1 MNVRDLIGL
10 CVKNLLRRRTRSI
23 LAIVGVV
30 VGTCAV
36 VLMLSVGFGLTESY
50 KAQIESY
57 GNLHMI
63 NMYFWGD
70 NGMSS
75 GMEEQKG
82 VLSDSSLAQIAKME
96 GVTAVAPIVSASM
109 TIGVDEY
116 VTTVDVKG
124 IDPTVLEKFKYEL
137 AEGRMLTSKDKD
149 FILFGSMIPEW
160 FYNRQSN
167 NYESKTI
174 DVMKED
180 LILTADYYYGAK
192 ESEIP
197 EDAVKYERY
206 EVKAC
211 GVLAETNDDSDY
223 CVYMNIARVEE
234 IVKETAKAEKQR
246 VANPGKNGK
255 TYQQAL
261 VYVEDLDYVEEIN
274 KTLKDQGFQ
283 TSSPIDWLQAM
294 KETSAM
300 IQKILGGIGGISLIV
315 AALSITN
322 TMVMSVYE
330 RTREIGVMKVI
341 GANLKDIRSLFLV
354 EAGLIGFAG
363 GVIGVI
369 ISLLLSLLM
378 NTVLY
383 DILSSALGS
392 LGGGYGATISVVPFW
407 LVIAAIAFAT
417 AIGVVAGYSPAN
429 RAMKL
434 SALES
439 LKNE

>member
-1 MNVRDLIGL
+1 MNVRDLLGL
-10 CVKNLLRRRTRSI
+10 CVKNLLRRRTRSL

-30 VGTCAV
+30 IGTCAV

-63 NMYFWGD
+63 NMYYWG
-70 NGMSS
+70 GGGSS
-75 GMEEQKG
+75 HNAEQQKG
-82 VLSDSSLAQIAKME
+82 VISDKSLAEIEKIE
-96 GVTAVAPIVSASM
+96 GVTAAVPIVSAYM
-109 TIGVDEY
+109 TLGADEY
-116 VTTVDVKG
+116 VTNIEVKG
-124 IDPTVLEKFKYEL
+124 IDPKLLEKFKYTL
-137 AEGRMLTSKDKD
+137 AEGRTLTDKDKD
-149 FILFGSMIPEW
+149 VILVGAWVPEW
-160 FYNRQSN
+160 FYNRKSS
-167 NYESKTI
+167 NYESKRI
-174 DVMKED
+174 NVMRED
-180 LILTADYYYGAK
+180 LILTADSYYGAK
-192 ESEIP
+192 DKDIP
-197 EDAVKYERY
+197 EDATKYEIY

-211 GVLAETNDDSDY
+211 GLLDETNDDSDY
-223 CVYMNIARVEE
+223 CIYMNIKRVEE
-234 IVKETAKAEKQR
+234 ILKDTAKAEKQR
-246 VANPGKNGK
+246 PQPQSREGK
-255 TYQQAL
+255 TYENAL
-261 VYVEDLDYVEEIN
+261 IYVEDLDYVESVNTE
-274 KTLKDQGFQ
+274 LKDRGFQ

-294 KETSAM
+294 KETSQM

-341 GANLKDIRSLFLV
+341 GANLKDIRRLFLV
-354 EAGLIGFAG
+354 EAGLIGFVG

-369 ISLLLSLLM
+369 VSLVLSVLM
-378 NTVLY
+378 NTVLF

-392 LGGGYGATISVVPFW
+392 LGGGYGTTISVVPLW
-407 LVIAAIAFAT
+407 LILAAIAFAT